1 VDSAQLLSTAVRSV
15 VGHWIA
21 ATTYEE
27 KEAAFEDTAALGQE
41 FGAAVEESLVAAGI
55 EPDVVR
61 KKTLIAACTHLK
73 DVFQLGE
80 LPDTPQ
86 DFLYVPDVNGTFAGR
101 AAALATH
108 GFLKLETISYGS
120 ENDGELFVN
129 LVPMPG
135 EGRIPDKSKDKMRGH
150 TDAVSFPFSGETDAI
165 HPRIAPSPDFVTL
178 VGMRNPN
185 SVGTTVMPLE
195 EILPRLSQGEIS
207 ELKIAQYD
215 VGSQDTFVVGLI
227 AELGKTHTL
236 LNAPVLRVVEDMTQV
251 RFSHRNVNPPE
262 DYPPGKQAIDRFKEA
277 CELVAHSVVVGPG
290 DLLLVS
296 NRTCLHGRGI
306 VGEDVGG
313 KARWL
318 LRTYALDTTGLD
330 DARRHGGDRP
340 VHVLYP

>member
-1 VDSAQLLSTAVRSV
+1 VNSAQLLSTAVRSV
-15 VGHWIA
+15 VAHWIE

-27 KEAAFEDTAALGQE
+27 KAAAFEDTAAIGQE
-41 FGAAVEESLVAAGI
+41 LGAAVDESLAASGVA
-55 EPDVVR
+55 PDVVS
-61 KKTLIAACTHLK
+61 KKTLSAACTHLK
-73 DVFQLGE
+73 DVFKLGE
-80 LPDTPQ
+80 LPETPQ

-101 AAALATH
+101 AAALAIH
-108 GFLKLETISYGS
+108 SFLKLETISYGS

-150 TDAVSFPFSGETDAI
+150 TDAVSFPFSGETDES

-178 VGMRNPN
+178 VGIRNPN
-185 SVGTTVMPLE
+185 SVGTTVMPLG
-195 EILPRLSQGEIS
+195 EILARLSPGDIS
-207 ELKIAQYD
+207 ELKLAQYD
-215 VGSQDTFVVGLI
+215 ISSQDTFIRGLI
-227 AELGKTHTL
+227 SELGKTHTL
-236 LNAPVLRVVEDMTQV
+236 LNAPVLKVVEDMTLV

-262 DYPPGKQAIDRFKEA
+262 DYQPGKQAIERFKAA
-277 CELVAHSVVVGPG
+277 CELVASSVVVGPG

-313 KARWL
+313 EARWL

-330 DARRHGGDRP
+330 ETRRHGGDRP